1 MNIGFIGIGVMGS
14 GMANNI
20 LKAGHKLTLFD
31 LRRES
36 AKPLLDAGALW
47 AETPGAAAENA
58 DVTFTSLPGP
68 PEVEAVALGQNGILE
83 GIRSGAL
90 YIDLS
95 SNSPT
100 MVRRIYNEFQKKG
113 AKVMDVPVS
122 GGPAAARNGKLSL
135 MVGGDEEVYQKY
147 LPLLQ
152 VLGDKIT
159 YTGGIG
165 NGCICKLMHNCTL
178 YSLQA
183 VVAECLTLGVK
194 AGVDPK
200 ALWRV
205 LRDGAVGQGVLF
217 QRSLPDTYFRGRFEP
232 PNFALKLAFK
242 DVSLATSLGR
252 EYEVPMALSN
262 LAFQEMISAMNRGWG
277 NKDSR
282 SAMLLQE
289 ERAGGVQVR
298 IPEAD
303 INEEMNRNKA

>member
-20 LKAGHKLTLFD
+20 LKAGHKLTVFD
-31 LRRES
+31 LKREA
-36 AKPLLDAGALW
+36 AKPLLEAGASW
-47 AETPGAAAENA
+47 AETPRALAESSEA
-58 DVTFTSLPGP
+58 TFTSLPGP
-68 PEVEAVALGQNGILE
+68 PEVETVALGPSGILE
-83 GIRSGAL
+83 GIRPDTV
-90 YIDLS
+90 YIDLT

-100 MVRRIYNEFQKKG
+100 VVRRIYDKFREKG
-113 AKVMDVPVS
+113 AYVMDAPVS
-122 GGPAAARNGKLSL
+122 GGPAAARTGKLAL
-135 MVGGDEEVYQKY
+135 MAGGDKEVFQKY
-147 LPLLQ
+147 LPLLR

-165 NGCICKLMHNCTL
+165 NGSICKLMHNCTL

-194 AGVDPK
+194 AGVEPM

-217 QRSLPDTYFRGRFEP
+217 QRSLPDTYFKGRFEP

-252 EYEVPMALSN
+252 EYNVPMALSN
-262 LAFQEMISAMNRGWG
+262 LALQEMMSAMNRGWG

-289 ERAGGVQVR
+289 ERAGGIEVR
-298 IPEAD
+298 IPETE
-303 INEEMNRNKA
+303 IVEEMNRNKS